1 MKIKIYSHKTIGPG
15 FNQIAIWPGLC
26 FVVSTMNP
34 DSIIMILGIYLL
46 VWDLG
51 IIATWQ
57 K

>member
-1 MKIKIYSHKTIGPG
+1 MKIRFYGHKTVGRG
-15 FNQIAIWPGLC
+15 FNQIAIWPGVC

-34 DSIIMILGIYLL
+34 ESTVIVLGINIL

>member
-1 MKIKIYSHKTIGPG
+1 MKIRFYGHKTASRG
-15 FNQIAIWPGLC
+15 FNQIAIWPGVC

-34 DSIIMILGIYLL
+34 ESTVIVLGINIL

>member
-1 MKIKIYSHKTIGPG
+1 MKIRFYGHKTVGWG
-15 FNQIAIWPGLC
+15 FNQITIWPGVC

-34 DSIIMILGIYLL
+34 DSTMMILGANILI
-46 VWDLG
+46 WDLG

>member
-1 MKIKIYSHKTIGPG
+1 MKISFYGHKTVGRG

-26 FVVSTMNP
+26 VVVSTMNP
-34 DSIIMILGIYLL
+34 ESTVIVLGINILM
-46 VWDLG
+46 WDLG

>member
-1 MKIKIYSHKTIGPG
+1 MKIRFYGHKTACCG
-15 FNQIAIWPGLC
+15 FNQIAIWPGVC

-34 DSIIMILGIYLL
+34 ESTVIVLGINIL